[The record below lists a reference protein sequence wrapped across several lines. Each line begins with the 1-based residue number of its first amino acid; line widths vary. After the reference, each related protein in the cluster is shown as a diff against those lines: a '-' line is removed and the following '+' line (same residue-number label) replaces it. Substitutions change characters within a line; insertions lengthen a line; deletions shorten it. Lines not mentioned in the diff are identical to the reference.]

1 MKRRRRVD
9 SPPQWVRGPRQD
21 RSRRSLDRILDA
33 AERLLE
39 TRSFSELTVADI
51 VREARSSVGVF
62 YSRFVDKDA
71 LLHTLDERFADELV
85 ISVERHFSDPAAWAG
100 VPLAR
105 IVQDLIAV
113 LIEAHRNK
121 RGTLRAIV
129 LQARLRPDEC
139 FRRTEDRMHS
149 VLPAV
154 DRTLLSKRR
163 EIGHPHPETA
173 VRWAVYMAFNTLRD
187 KILFESTGPADFMAM
202 SDEAVIRELTRAVLG
217 YLGAGDGRR
226 SGVS

>member
-1 MKRRRRVD
+1 MKRIPAPP
-9 SPPQWVRGPRQD
+9 SPPRWVRGPRQD

-39 TRSFSELTVADI
+39 TRSFSDLTVADV

-62 YSRFVDKDA
+62 YSRFPDKDA
-71 LLHTLDERFADELV
+71 LLHTLDERFADEV
-85 ISVERHFSDPAAWAG
+85 VMTVERHFSDPAAWTS
-100 VPLAR
+100 VPLAE
-105 IVQDLIAV
+105 IVRSLIAV
-113 LIEAHRNK
+113 LVEAHRRK

-129 LQARLRPDEC
+129 LQVRLRPDES

-149 VLPAV
+149 VLPEV
-154 DRTLLSKRR
+154 DRVLLSKRR
-163 EIGHPHPETA
+163 EIRHPRPETA

-187 KILFESTGPADFMAM
+187 KILFESTGPADVIAM

-217 YLGAGDGRR
+217 YLGASDGRPR
-226 SGVS
+226 GVS